1 MAVAIWQRE
10 QKQQK
15 SVPEKRSAVGATLRY
30 MYKPRIGQNFNEIGR
45 TMGLFPRLLAHIF
58 AAQKLFPMQHP
69 ALRDDSMRLT
79 MREVIG
85 TAYSNLD
92 WNKEG
97 TPKIVFFFAVL
108 SSLAFSLVA
117 TLYFLTGFFIS
128 PAHAGIFDNVLG
140 AADISNRWLDYMFQT
155 TAGATF
161 QNQIPNNAVGGVVT
175 QTIGNNVPLAF
186 RTLAAMYSTAM
197 LILAALILIYHLIS
211 MVVATAH
218 DGRVMGKAAHQ
229 VWAPVRLI
237 FALGLLIPVANGFS
251 SGQWLILQIAKLG
264 SNLAS
269 NVWRDTNVGARVTG
283 TPTVFTSMPDLDAD
297 QTIDTLANIGY
308 CSKKVQLGTS
318 ATPNV
323 AAFFGAFNT
332 PAARTVANAANVAN
346 IRNSLLFRPALQP
359 QQAIAV
365 NLRRNAVVAGAGV
378 SAVAGVNSKIY
389 YPVSPVLPGATYTMP
404 YDVNPCGSVVFPS
417 LSDDG
422 SVAAAD
428 PAFRTILQ
436 GIATAHARAFDAIEE
451 NALQIGATQYVA
463 EKFGGN
469 CLATPGN
476 VANCANSSGVD
487 ITASK
492 NLLKTGGVGVGYR
505 ATFIANLPAGVAVNA
520 EGKLVY
526 TNTPTAA
533 QSAALAGGCG
543 WMCASGWFASLA
555 SKHNAFGKS
564 AAMVPS
570 LKANCETA
578 DCGEESIKAQQEQ
591 EAKTGAAVI
600 KDWISNLGI
609 NPLDWFKG
617 IGFSIL
623 RSIGLA
629 DPANDRMIWHTQFT
643 SASPVSDMIAL
654 GNVLVDGATH
664 LLVIGVIL
672 NLGGAV
678 GNILS
683 DTKPGNASTL
693 TNNTGGTVT
702 GSVVSKLIKLMPTG
716 KVMQVFQRFGGP
728 LLQFGAMLAPL
739 FFGLA
744 SLMFVPGVML
754 FYLLPFLPFINF
766 MTGVIT
772 WLISLL
778 QAVVAIPVIAI
789 AHITPHGEG
798 LPSNAARGAYTMIL
812 QIFLRPV
819 MMIFGMLVCVLIMNT
834 GIAFLNVVFFNIY
847 KTNLLG
853 SADGLLS
860 NIVFMGLYAATAWG
874 IVNAAVTAIDDFP
887 LNAVRWIGGGSGV
900 DHNHDFGRFG
910 QAMVG
915 AMAGQGFGQVSR
927 AAQGISNAPTQMIG
941 NAGQANARVDGAAL
955 ADARH
960 QQTIGALGGGNN
972 PPAGPAGSGGMTPP
986 TTPGGS
992 GGTGAQLPPG
1002 YTTSPGGIAVPNSTG
1017 GGPRSPMTQA
1027 TMEAHREG
1035 RAMSDVQTR
1044 QTFGATGPTGTGS
1057 GSAGAQTGGSGTGG
1071 AASQGTAPFPGSSS
1085 RTAST
1090 PGGNVQPGARD
1101 AIRAAGNNNAP
1112 AAPQRGQ
1119 IEVPQSV
1126 GGGARSQSQQATMEA
1141 LRTGRPVTLM
1151 TDRDAIINRVID
1163 KYEGGSR
1170 LVTDSGGLTKYGIS
1184 QNAYPNLDIRNLTR
1198 EQAVEIYKRDYWNRI
1213 GGDRLAPEMRL
1224 MAFDTAVNQGVGR
1237 ANEFLN
1243 RSGGD
1248 VEAFTALRANHYQ
1261 NLAESNPQ
1269 KYGQYLNGWM
1279 NRLGDVFSMSTG
1291 GGTMSAAAP
1300 GGIDPGSGSGGGRL
1314 SGAAHTVLGLASFI
1328 PGVSIVAGGLDAIIY
1343 TAEGD
1348 YANAALAGVSMIPG
1362 GKWVTTGGKLLRLGK
1377 GALSGAG
1384 RLARLDRGMDA
1395 LSGGGSGG
1403 SGGGRGAAA
1412 GSDNDYDP
1420 YSTLLYASAL
1430 RRYLSGKRNGN
1441 EPARA

>member
-1 MAVAIWQRE
+1 MAVANWQRE

-15 SVPEKRSAVGATLRY
+15 NAPEKRSAVGATLRY

-45 TMGLFPRLLAHIF
+45 TMGIFPRLLAHIF
-58 AAQKLFPMQHP
+58 VAQKLFPIQHP

-108 SSLAFSLVA
+108 SSLVFSLVA
-117 TLYFLTGFFIS
+117 TLYFLTGFLIN

-161 QNQIPNNAVGGVVT
+161 QNQVPNNATGGVVT

-269 NVWRDTNVGARVTG
+269 NVWRDPNVGARVTG
-283 TPTVFTSMPDLDAD
+283 TPTVFTSMPDLEAD

-308 CSKKVQLGTS
+308 CSKQIQLKTA
-318 ATPNV
+318 ATPNT
-323 AAFFGAFNT
+323 AAFFGGFNT
-332 PAARTVANAANVAN
+332 PGARTVANAANVAN
-346 IRNSLLFRPALQP
+346 VRNSVLFNPALQP

-365 NLRRNAVVAGAGV
+365 NARRNAVVSGAGV
-378 SAVAGVNSKIY
+378 STVAGVNSKIY

-404 YDVNPCGSVVFPS
+404 YDINPCGSVVFPS
-417 LSDDG
+417 LADDG

-428 PAFRTILQ
+428 PAFRNILQ
-436 GIATAHARAFDAIEE
+436 GIATAHARAFNAIEE
-451 NALQIGATQYVA
+451 RALQIGATHFVA
-463 EKFGGN
+463 KEYGGN
-469 CLATPGN
+469 CLATPGMT
-476 VANCANSSGVD
+476 ASCANSSGVD

-492 NLLKTGGVGVGYR
+492 NLLKTGPGGYR

-533 QSAALAGGCG
+533 QATTLAGGCG

-564 AAMVPS
+564 AGMTPS

-578 DCGEESIKAQQEQ
+578 DCGEETIKAQQEQ
-591 EAKTGAAVI
+591 EEKALGAAL
-600 KDWISNLGI
+600 KDWISNLGV
-609 NPLDWFKG
+609 NPMDWFKG
-617 IGFSIL
+617 AAFSVM

-629 DPANDRMIWHTQFT
+629 DPNTDRMIWHTQFT
-643 SASPVSDMIAL
+643 SPSPVSDMIAM
-654 GNVLVDGATH
+654 GNVLVDGAVT
-664 LLVIGVIL
+664 LLIVGVVL

-678 GNILS
+678 NAMIEGGKS
-683 DTKPGNASTL
+683 DASGNAGVL
-693 TNNTGGTVT
+693 KNNTGGTLT
-702 GSVVSKLIKLMPTG
+702 GTLVSKLLKFLPTG
-716 KVMQVFQRFGGP
+716 KVAQIIGKFMKFGS
-728 LLQFGAMLAPL
+728 MLAPL

-744 SLMFVPGVML
+744 SMMFVPGVML

-798 LPSNAARGAYTMIL
+798 LPSGAARGAYLMIL

-819 MMIFGMLVCVLIMNT
+819 MMIIGMLVCVLIMNT

-847 KTNLLG
+847 KNNLLG

-860 NIVFMGLYAATAWG
+860 NIIFMGLYAATAWG

-887 LNAVRWIGGGSGV
+887 LNAVKWIGGGSV

-927 AAQGISNAPTQMIG
+927 AAQGISNAPTQLIG
-941 NAGQANARVDGAAL
+941 NAGSANTNANNLAQAGADRAATDAYRQQRLAQGHNDQMQRAGHMGDTSPQGQIAQAQGNASILPGDR
-955 ADARH
+955 
-960 QQTIGALGGGNN
+960 GGN
-972 PPAGPAGSGGMTPP
+972 GGMTTPVTPP
-986 TTPGGS
+986 NNNGG
-992 GGTGAQLPPG
+992 GGAGGALPPG
-1002 YTTSPGGIAVPNSTG
+1002 YTTSPGGIAVPNGAG
-1017 GGPRSPMTQA
+1017 GGARTQGQQA
-1027 TMEAHREG
+1027 YMEAAREG
-1035 RAMSDVQTR
+1035 RPMSDLPV
-1044 QTFGATGPTGTGS
+1044 S
-1057 GSAGAQTGGSGTGG
+1057 GQGG
-1071 AASQGTAPFPGSSS
+1071 AASPGTPPFT
-1085 RTAST
+1085 R
-1090 PGGNVQPGARD
+1090 GGVSPAAANN
-1101 AIRAAGNNNAP
+1101 IRSAGNNNVP
-1112 AAPQRGQ
+1112 AAQQRGQ

-1126 GGGARSQSQQATMEA
+1126 GGGARSQAQQGAMEA

-1184 QNAYPNLDIRNLTR
+1184 QNAYPGLDIRNLTR

-1213 GGDRLAPEMRL
+1213 GADRLPPEMRL

-1237 ANEFLN
+1237 ANQFLA

-1248 VEAFTALRANHYQ
+1248 VETFTQLRANHYQ
-1261 NLAESNPQ
+1261 NLAESNPE
-1269 KYGQYLNGWM
+1269 KYGQYLKGWM

-1291 GGTMSAAAP
+1291 GGTMTAAAP
-1300 GGIDPGSGSGGGRL
+1300 GGIDPGGGSGGGRL
-1314 SGAAHTVLGLASFI
+1314 SDGVHTVLGLASFV
-1328 PGVSIVAGGLDAIIY
+1328 PGLNIVTSGIDAIIY
-1343 TAEGD
+1343 TAEGR
-1348 YANAALAGVSMIPG
+1348 YGEAAIAGVGMIPG

-1377 GALSGAG
+1377 GGLSGAG

-1395 LSGGGSGG
+1395 LSGG
-1403 SGGGRGAAA
+1403 SGGGGGRAAPA

-1420 YSTLLYASAL
+1420 YSTLLYAAAL
-1430 RRYLSGKRNGN
+1430 RRYLSGNRNGN
-1441 EPARA
+1441 NNAPARA